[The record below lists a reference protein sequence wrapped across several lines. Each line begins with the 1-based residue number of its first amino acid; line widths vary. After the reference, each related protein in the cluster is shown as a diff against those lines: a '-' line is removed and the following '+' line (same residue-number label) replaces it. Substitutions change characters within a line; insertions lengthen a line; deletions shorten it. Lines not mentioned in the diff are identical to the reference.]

1 MVRSILSAAVT
12 VLISSASIAHPN
24 APHNASTAETG
35 IAPAAQ
41 TAAGV
46 VDQFHAA
53 LRRGDTKAA
62 LSLLSEDALIFESGG
77 VERSK
82 AEYASQHL
90 QADAEFTKAVQ
101 SQVTKRAG
109 KAVGNLAWIATEGR
123 TTGSYRG
130 KPIDL
135 VTTET
140 MVLLR
145 SGKSWRI
152 THIHWSSATR

>member
-24 APHNASTAETG
+24 SPHNAATAEPG

-41 TAAGV
+41 AAARV

-53 LRRGDTKAA
+53 LRRGDMKAA
-62 LSLLSEDALIFESGG
+62 LSLLAEDALVFESGG
-77 VERSK
+77 AERRK

-90 QADAEFTKAVQ
+90 QADAEFAKAVQ

-109 KAVGNLAWIATEGR
+109 EAVGNLAWIATEGR